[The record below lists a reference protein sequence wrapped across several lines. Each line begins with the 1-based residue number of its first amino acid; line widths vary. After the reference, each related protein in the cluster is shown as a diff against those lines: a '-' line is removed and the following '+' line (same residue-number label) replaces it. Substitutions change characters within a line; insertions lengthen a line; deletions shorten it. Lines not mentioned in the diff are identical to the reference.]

1 MQVPRPFCSAAVQP
15 VRPKGADAAVVAYL
29 QGRYGAANVDYVQT
43 SAVAAGVEAPYD
55 VFAISS
61 TPGSGSIRNK
71 WYNSTTPIV
80 NWEEAIADNAAG
92 EFSITSGANE
102 FWWSTGAQAPGA
114 VSLPRDD
121 DTATNLWLTHIDA
134 GATLLDGGTAPAR
147 QVMLGMSDATFDF
160 LPPDG
165 QQLFGQSIDWAR
177 NIPEPSSTG
186 LLGLAEIEL
195 EYRGERQAAGIRV
208 AKTRGVY
215 QGRKKGTTKT
225 KPQRARILQKTG
237 PERS

>member
-80 NWEEAIADNAAG
+80 NWEGAIADNAAG
-92 EFSITSGANE
+92 EFSITSGRPKETETDHSIEILRAHPIDRRWI
-102 FWWSTGAQAPGA
+102 FRWSD
-114 VSLPRDD
+114 R
-121 DTATNLWLTHIDA
+121 A
-134 GATLLDGGTAPAR
+134 G
-147 QVMLGMSDATFDF
+147 
-160 LPPDG
+160 
-165 QQLFGQSIDWAR
+165 
-177 NIPEPSSTG
+177 
-186 LLGLAEIEL
+186 
-195 EYRGERQAAGIRV
+195 
-208 AKTRGVY
+208 Y
-215 QGRKKGTTKT
+215 QRC
-225 KPQRARILQKTG
+225 
-237 PERS
+237 E